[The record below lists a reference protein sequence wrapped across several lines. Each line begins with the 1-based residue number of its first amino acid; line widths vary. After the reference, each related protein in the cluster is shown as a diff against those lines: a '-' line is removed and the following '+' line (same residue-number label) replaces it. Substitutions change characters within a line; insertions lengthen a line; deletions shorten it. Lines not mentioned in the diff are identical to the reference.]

1 MPTPAAH
8 IKEIFPTQAIVR
20 CIEIDNG
27 NTGSTGSAMYAYADE
42 ASPFFH
48 SNQFGFKSPYQV
60 TLGDISSSSTDKKF
74 INLKKAFKSQFETLS
89 EYYSDV
95 NFNVADEKLSLSLGS
110 ILASNPDVISME
122 LTHEQSAFFTIK
134 KSDYTFF
141 IQHFLND
148 IDEDDDEAI
157 LTVFKGNEK
166 LPSYAGSLSQTISEL
181 ISVLEP
187 VSTFKLHLSLNE
199 LSF

>member
-8 IKEIFPTQAIVR
+8 INEIFHTQEIVR
-20 CIEIDNG
+20 FIERDYANS
-27 NTGSTGSAMYAYADE
+27 GSTGSAMYAYSDE
-42 ASPFFH
+42 AFPFFH
-48 SNQFGFKSPYQV
+48 SNQFGSKSPYEG
-60 TLGDISSSSTDKKF
+60 TLSDISNSNSDKKF
-74 INLKKAFKSQFETLS
+74 INLKKAFKTQFEKLS
-89 EYYSDV
+89 EYFADV
-95 NFNVADEKLSLSLGS
+95 NFNVANEKLSLSLGGL
-110 ILASNPDVISME
+110 LASNPDVISME

-181 ISVLEP
+181 FSVLEP

>member
-8 IKEIFPTQAIVR
+8 INEIFHTQEIVR
-20 CIEIDNG
+20 FIERDYANA
-27 NTGSTGSAMYAYADE
+27 GSTGSAMYAYSDE
-42 ASPFFH
+42 AFPFFH
-48 SNQFGFKSPYQV
+48 SNQFGSKSPYEG
-60 TLGDISSSSTDKKF
+60 TLSDISNSNSDKKF
-74 INLKKAFKSQFETLS
+74 INLKKAFKTQFETLS
-89 EYYSDV
+89 EYFADV
-95 NFNVADEKLSLSLGS
+95 NFNVANEKLSLSLGGL
-110 ILASNPDVISME
+110 LASNPDVISME

-181 ISVLEP
+181 FSVLEP

>member
-8 IKEIFPTQAIVR
+8 INVIFPTQEIVR
-20 CIEIDNG
+20 FVERDYA
-27 NTGSTGSAMYAYADE
+27 NTGSTGSVMYAYSDE
-42 ASPFFH
+42 AFPFFH
-48 SNQFGFKSPYQV
+48 SNQFGSKSPYEG
-60 TLGDISSSSTDKKF
+60 TLSDISISDSDKKF
-74 INLKKAFKSQFETLS
+74 INFKKAFKAQFDSLS
-89 EYYSDV
+89 EYFSDV
-95 NFNVADEKLSLSLGS
+95 NFNVANEKLSLSLS
-110 ILASNPDVISME
+110 SLLASNPDVISME

-141 IQHFLND
+141 IQHFLNE

>member
-8 IKEIFPTQAIVR
+8 INEIFPTQEIVR
-20 CIEIDNG
+20 FVERDYTNA
-27 NTGSTGSAMYAYADE
+27 GSTGSAMYAYSDE
-42 ASPFFH
+42 AFPFFH
-48 SNQFGFKSPYQV
+48 SNQFGSKSPYEG
-60 TLGDISSSSTDKKF
+60 TLSDISNSNSDKKF
-74 INLKKAFKSQFETLS
+74 INLKKTFKNQFETLS
-89 EYYSDV
+89 EYFTDV
-95 NFNVADEKLSLSLGS
+95 NFNVANEKLSLSLGS
-110 ILASNPDVISME
+110 LLASNPDVISME

-148 IDEDDDEAI
+148 IDDDDDEAI

-181 ISVLEP
+181 FSVLEP